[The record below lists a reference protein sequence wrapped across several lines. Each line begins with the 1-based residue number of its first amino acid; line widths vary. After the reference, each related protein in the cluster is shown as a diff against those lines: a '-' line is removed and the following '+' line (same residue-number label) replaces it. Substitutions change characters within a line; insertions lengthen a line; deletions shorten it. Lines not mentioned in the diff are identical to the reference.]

1 MLGWIAAANIY
12 RKLGGEMHGNLGR
25 VLWISLLAS
34 AAALV
39 MTAAGASAAANRA
52 KVGSVP
58 VMPLGAKVTGTRVPA
73 IQKLSLTIALQ
84 PRDPE
89 GLQALATQVSTPGSP
104 EFRQFLT
111 VPEFASRF
119 GASELGLHAVE
130 ATLKA
135 DGLDVGTV
143 TANNLT
149 LPVTGTAAQAEKA
162 FSVSLSRVKLA
173 NGRTAYANAQPPT
186 LPSSIAPYV
195 EGVLGLDNVNP
206 DQPAGL
212 QRRTGPSAQELHPDS
227 APQVATNGGPQP
239 CGPAAET
246 QQNGG
251 LTADEIATAYQFA
264 GLYGAG
270 TFGAGQTIAMFEEQ
284 SYNPT
289 DIATYQACYG
299 TSVPIS
305 NVDVAGGPTPGGDD
319 GESALDIEQAIG
331 LAPKASIL
339 VYQGP
344 FTSTV
349 QIISTIVS
357 QNAAKVIS
365 SSYGLCETLTG
376 GTQINAETPLL
387 QEAAVQGQS
396 FFISSGDSG
405 SNMCYQATADSPSPD
420 TSLSVI
426 DPGGQQFATG
436 VGGTILF
443 TNTGSNCPCFY
454 TPGAPP
460 VEGVWNDKSSTDQQ
474 GNVKLSGSGGG
485 ISKFFTMPSYQ
496 SSAPSSLNVTNS
508 NSSSQPCGGTTLCRE
523 VPDVSANAD
532 PNTGYAIFSNGSW
545 GVTGGTSAAAPLWA
559 SFAALAN
566 SSATCRGT
574 PVGFVNPALY
584 QLAGSSYLNNF
595 TDITTPSPIS
605 GQANNDAASEFNN
618 PDNPNDLFP
627 LQSGYDMA
635 TGLGSMLAPHLASA
649 LCSIASPVFSVSV
662 GSPGNQTSRPGQ
674 GVSLAVH
681 ASDSGGAALGYAAS
695 GLPAGLGINP
705 GNGVISGAPTTPGT
719 TTVTVSAADGF
730 KNAGAVSFTWTVLNP
745 PPPPAKL
752 ARAGARGV
760 SLSGIGKRK
769 PKLSFT
775 LTAPAGFAPLK
786 SVRISLPKGL
796 SFAKKAKTL
805 GKGIAVKN
813 GSKKVKFKT
822 KGNRGQ
828 LTISFKKSFRKLTLT
843 LKKPAL
849 SVSGSLAAKVRK
861 HKVKKLTVV
870 LKPTGTNNKSTTI
883 TDHLKVK

>member
-1 MLGWIAAANIY
+1 MRLTLAKFLRIALLCAITVS
-12 RKLGGEMHGNLGR
+12 
-25 VLWISLLAS
+25 VLPA
-34 AAALV
+34 V
-39 MTAAGASAAANRA
+39 ASAAANRA

-58 VMPLGAKVTGTRVPA
+58 VMPLGAKVIRTRVPA
-73 IQKLSLTIALQ
+73 AQKLSLTVALQ
-84 PRDPE
+84 PRDPA

-104 EFRQFLT
+104 TFRQFLT

-119 GASELGLHAVE
+119 GASELALQAVE
-130 ATLKA
+130 ATLQA

-195 EGVLGLDNVNP
+195 QGVLGLDNVNP

-212 QRRTGPSAQELHPDS
+212 QRRSGPPAQALRRANS
-227 APQVATNGGPQP
+227 VPQVATNGGPQP
-239 CGPAAET
+239 CAAAAET
-246 QQNGG
+246 QANGG

-264 GLYGAG
+264 GLYGTG
-270 TFGAGQTIAMFEEQ
+270 NFGAGQTIAMFEEQ

-331 LAPKASIL
+331 LAPKANIL

-344 FTSTV
+344 FSATV
-349 QIISTIVS
+349 QIISAIVS

-365 SSYGLCETLTG
+365 SSYGLCEALTG
-376 GTQINAETPLL
+376 ATQINAETPLL

-420 TSLSVI
+420 LSLSVI

-443 TNTGSNCPCFY
+443 QNGPNGPAFY
-454 TPGAPP
+454 TPGATP
-460 VEGVWNDKSSTDQQ
+460 VEGVWNDASSTDQQ
-474 GNVKLSGSGGG
+474 GNVKLSGTGGG

-496 SSAPSSLNVTNS
+496 SSAPSSLNVTNP

-523 VPDVSANAD
+523 VPDVAADAD

-559 SFAALAN
+559 SFTALAN
-566 SSATCRGT
+566 ASPTCRGV

-584 QLAGSSYLNNF
+584 QLAGTSYLNNF
-595 TDITTPSPIS
+595 TDIITASPIS
-605 GQANNDAASEFNN
+605 GQANNDAAWQFNVST
-618 PDNPNDLFP
+618 NPNDLFP
-627 LQSGYDMA
+627 LQTGYDMA
-635 TGLGSMLAPHLASA
+635 TGLGSMIAPHLASA

-662 GSPGNQTSRPGQ
+662 GSPGNQTSRAGQ

-681 ASDSGGAALGYAAS
+681 ATDSGGAGVGYAAS

-719 TTVTVSAADGF
+719 TTVTVSAADAF
-730 KNAGAVSFTWTVLNP
+730 KNAGSVSFTWTVLNP
-745 PPPPAKL
+745 PPPAKL
-752 ARAGARGV
+752 ARVSARGV
-760 SLSGIGKRK
+760 SLSGVGKRK

-775 LTAPAGFAPLK
+775 LTAPNGFAPLK
-786 SVRISLPKGL
+786 SVTVSLPKGL

-805 GKGIAVKN
+805 GKGISVKN
-813 GSKKVKFKT
+813 GGKKVKFKT
-822 KGNRGQ
+822 KGNRSK
-828 LTISFKKSFRKLTLT
+828 LTISFKKSSRKLTLT

-849 SVSGSLAAKVRK
+849 NVSGSLASKVRK